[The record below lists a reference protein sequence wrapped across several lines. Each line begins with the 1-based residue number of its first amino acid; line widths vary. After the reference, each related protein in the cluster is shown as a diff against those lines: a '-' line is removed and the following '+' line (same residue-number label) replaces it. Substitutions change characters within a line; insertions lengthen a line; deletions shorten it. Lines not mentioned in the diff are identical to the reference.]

1 MTGLIYKDF
10 LALKGHLTT
19 YLVFFLVYGGLC
31 LSGVFTASVL
41 CGMVVLM
48 SLITP
53 MTTVTSDDVSRWNRF
68 AIATPACRRGVVT
81 GKYLFTLLVTLAST
95 VFVSLLLVVLA
106 LAGGLEE
113 PLSELLL
120 SALACAGIAL
130 IMNAVA
136 LPLLLKFGAEKARM
150 VSMALFLLVF
160 AGFAPAGPGGRPGP
174 RPPRAP
180 GVGAHRPARPACH
193 PGRGRLRPLLLY
205 CPGHLCPKG
214 VLSMAGLLCKDWL
227 LLRRQ
232 LWYYALL
239 LGLYLALTAAGV
251 LDASFLCGLAVLYG
265 TLLPTTC
272 FSYDEAVHWER
283 YAAATPAGRRGT
295 VDGKYLLALLLAALS
310 GGISLFLTALME
322 GPESALSL
330 AVLVCT
336 GLALAVN
343 AVNLPLLLLLGVSR
357 SRAALYFVFILF
369 FGGGMALL
377 LLFQRGLL
385 PPPTPGLAAALPW
398 LVTVLCA
405 AAYAA
410 SWCIARKIYC
420 KKEL

>member
-95 VFVSLLLVVLA
+95 VFVSLLLV
-106 LAGGLEE
+106 
-113 PLSELLL
+113 LLL

-160 AGFAPAGPGGRPGP
+160 AGFA
-174 RPPRAP
+174 
-180 GVGAHRPARPACH
+180 
-193 PGRGRLRPLLLY
+193 
-205 CPGHLCPKG
+205 
-214 VLSMAGLLCKDWL
+214 
-227 LLRRQ
+227 
-232 LWYYALL
+232 L
-239 LGLYLALTAAGV
+239 LGLAADRGLAL
-251 LDASFLCGLAVLYG
+251 
-265 TLLPTTC
+265 
-272 FSYDEAVHWER
+272 
-283 YAAATPAGRRGT
+283 PAPPAW
-295 VDGKYLLALLLAALS
+295 V
-310 GGISLFLTALME
+310 LTALP
-322 GPESALSL
+322 GLLAILAVGGFALS
-330 AVLVCT
+330 
-336 GLALAVN
+336 
-343 AVNLPLLLLLGVSR
+343 
-357 SRAALYFVFILF
+357 Y
-369 FGGGMALL
+369 
-377 LLFQRGLL
+377 
-385 PPPTPGLAAALPW
+385 
-398 LVTVLCA
+398 
-405 AAYAA
+405 
-410 SWCIARKIYC
+410 CIAQAIYARK
-420 KKEL
+420 EF